1 MTITYPCDLDTVE
14 VEVDPLDLLDSTQDS
29 TLDSNLDSNLDI
41 LSPNPN
47 PGPLGYKQQI
57 QNKMLKEPISSWMNL
72 KYDT

>member
-1 MTITYPCDLDTVE
+1 M
-14 VEVDPLDLLDSTQDS
+14 DPLDHLDSTQDS
-29 TLDSNLDSNLDI
+29 TLDGNLDSTLDIDI

-57 QNKMLKEPISSWMNL
+57 QNKMLKEPITSWMNF